1 MNEPKNK
8 LSRAVEL
15 ATNISI
21 MIVALIGATVL
32 VKNYLLHAPAPAAVG
47 PPAAART
54 AGSRELP
61 AGPAEGTKVT
71 VPGVSWEEGDQ
82 TIVLALSDHCKYC
95 TESAPFYQKLTREL
109 AERKNVRLVAVF
121 PQEASAGQKYL
132 AGLGV
137 PITEVRQASLDS
149 VGVRGTPTLLIVDKS
164 GAVKQSWVGRLSPE
178 REAEV
183 LNRIKA

>member
-1 MNEPKNK
+1 
-8 LSRAVEL
+8 
-15 ATNISI
+15 
-21 MIVALIGATVL
+21 
-32 VKNYLLHAPAPAAVG
+32 
-47 PPAAART
+47 
-54 AGSRELP
+54 
-61 AGPAEGTKVT
+61 VT